1 MDGRVRWAFEVVVG
15 FGWGLGDHVVEIR
28 VKLHGYDASDVV
40 MKNWGWWTWL
50 IDINGL

>member
-1 MDGRVRWAFEVVVG
+1 MRGGWTGGYVGLFEVVVG

-40 MKNWGWWTWL
+40 MKS
-50 IDINGL
+50 